1 MRERTLS
8 SVSAG
13 LVVGIIEVLVSASFA
28 ALIFG
33 QAFPDR
39 LADGVGLILGGALA
53 LVAFLA
59 WRVSGRGAIPSIQ
72 DGPAIVL
79 VTAAAGAAAAV
90 GNATET
96 GFFTVVATMVVTT
109 ALTGGAFLVIG
120 AFRLGNLVRFV
131 PYPVV
136 GGFLAGTGWL
146 LCKGG
151 IEVASGITP
160 TLRTL
165 DDLATADALARWV
178 PALGLA
184 AALTVVTSLVH
195 RPLVMP
201 VAIGVALALFWI
213 AMALTGSSVAEAQRD
228 GWLFGPFPNAG
239 LWQPWSVR
247 ALGGADWSAVLGQA
261 GGIATAAFVGILAL
275 LLNVSAIEL
284 VVGRDL
290 DTNVEL
296 REAGVANVLA
306 GALGGIPGF
315 HALSLTSLGRG
326 MQASAR
332 FAGAVATA
340 TIALALVFGASLV
353 AIIPRLV
360 LGGIVLFLGLGFL
373 REWVVDARR
382 RLPGAEYAIVLL
394 ILLAIAGWGLLPGV
408 AVGLLLAV
416 VLFAVSYGRT
426 DVVRHAASGLVYRS
440 NVERPPGERDAL
452 RALGERIHVL
462 RLQGFVF
469 FGTASGLLDRIRAR
483 AADERAP
490 LRFLLLDFRGVTGV
504 DSSAVLSFGKASQ
517 LAAAR
522 GFGLVLT
529 AVPESVRA
537 QLEHGD
543 LADARFEPDL
553 DRALEACEDEL
564 LAEAAIAPAATAWT
578 SADGDGLAR
587 RIEPY
592 LERIV
597 LPAGGVLVR
606 QGETSA
612 DVFLLESGRLRV
624 ELETAGGD
632 RLRLRSIRPGTMVG
646 EVTHYTESPRTA
658 SVVAEVDSVI
668 RRLDPSAFDRMESE
682 DAELA
687 ADVHEWFARLLAQRL
702 TDTLGAVDA
711 LLE

>member
-1 MRERTLS
+1 
-8 SVSAG
+8 
-13 LVVGIIEVLVSASFA
+13 
-28 ALIFG
+28 
-33 QAFPDR
+33 
-39 LADGVGLILGGALA
+39 
-53 LVAFLA
+53 
-59 WRVSGRGAIPSIQ
+59 
-72 DGPAIVL
+72 
-79 VTAAAGAAAAV
+79 
-90 GNATET
+90 
-96 GFFTVVATMVVTT
+96 
-109 ALTGGAFLVIG
+109 
-120 AFRLGNLVRFV
+120 
-131 PYPVV
+131 
-136 GGFLAGTGWL
+136 
-146 LCKGG
+146 
-151 IEVASGITP
+151 
-160 TLRTL
+160 
-165 DDLATADALARWV
+165 
-178 PALGLA
+178 
-184 AALTVVTSLVH
+184 
-195 RPLVMP
+195 
-201 VAIGVALALFWI
+201 
-213 AMALTGSSVAEAQRD
+213 
-228 GWLFGPFPNAG
+228 
-239 LWQPWSVR
+239 
-247 ALGGADWSAVLGQA
+247 
-261 GGIATAAFVGILAL
+261 
-275 LLNVSAIEL
+275 
-284 VVGRDL
+284 
-290 DTNVEL
+290 
-296 REAGVANVLA
+296 
-306 GALGGIPGF
+306 
-315 HALSLTSLGRG
+315 
-326 MQASAR
+326 
-332 FAGAVATA
+332 
-340 TIALALVFGASLV
+340 
-353 AIIPRLV
+353 
-360 LGGIVLFLGLGFL
+360 
-373 REWVVDARR
+373 VVDARR

-578 SADGDGLAR
+578 SADGDRLAR

-658 SVVAEVDSVI
+658 SVVAEVDSVV

>member
-33 QAFPDR
+33 QTFPDR
-39 LADGVGLILGGALA
+39 LADGVGLILGGALV
-53 LVAFLA
+53 LVGFLA
-59 WRVSGRGAIPSIQ
+59 WRTGGRGAIPSIQ

-90 GNATET
+90 GSPKET
-96 GFFTVVATMVVTT
+96 AFFTVVATMVTTT

-165 DDLATADALARWV
+165 DDLATTDALARWI
-178 PALGLA
+178 PALALA
-184 AALTVVTSLVH
+184 VALMVVTSLVH
-195 RPLVMP
+195 RPLAMP
-201 VAIGVALALFWI
+201 LAIGAALALFWI
-213 AMALTGSSVAEAQRD
+213 AMALTGSSIAEAQQG

-247 ALGGADWSAVLGQA
+247 ALGQADWSAVLGQA
-261 GGIATAAFVGILAL
+261 AGIATAAFVGILAL

-296 REAGVANVLA
+296 REAGIANVLA

-340 TIALALVFGASLV
+340 TIALALLFGASLV
-353 AIIPRLV
+353 TIIPRLI

-373 REWVVDARR
+373 REWVVQARHK
-382 RLPGAEYAIVLL
+382 LPRAEYAIVLL
-394 ILLAIAGWGLLPGV
+394 ILVAIAGRGLLTGV
-408 AVGLLLAV
+408 AVGLVLAV
-416 VLFAVSYGRT
+416 VLFAVSYSRT

-440 NVERPPGERDAL
+440 NVERPPGERAAL

-469 FGTASGLLDRIRAR
+469 FGTASGLLDRIRER
-483 AADERAP
+483 AAEGRAP
-490 LRFLLLDFRGVTGV
+490 LRFLVMDFRGVTGV
-504 DSSAVLSFGKASQ
+504 DSSAVLSFGKAAQ
-517 LAAAR
+517 LAHAQEFA
-522 GFGLVLT
+522 LVLA
-529 AVPESVRA
+529 AVPGAVRA
-537 QLEHGD
+537 QLEQGD
-543 LADARFEPDL
+543 LQDARFEPDL
-553 DRALEACEDEL
+553 DHALEACEDEL
-564 LAEAAIAPAATAWT
+564 LAEAATRSPVVR
-578 SADGDGLAR
+578 SSDDGDGLTR

-597 LPAGGVLVR
+597 LPAGELLVR

-612 DVFLLESGRLRV
+612 DVFLLDSGRLRV
-624 ELETAGGD
+624 ELETAGGE
-632 RLRLRSIRPGTMVG
+632 RLRLRSIRPGTIVG

-658 SVVAEVDSVI
+658 SVVAEVDCVV
-668 RRLDPSAFDRMESE
+668 RRLDPAALDRMQRE
-682 DAELA
+682 DPELA